1 MLFSLLCEAQPGL
14 CTLMPF
20 SERANSRISTRVQ
33 RSRTLLLRSF
43 PVLAATSAEADALA
57 TIGAHRQTA
66 GRAGATRKR
75 CGDGAKAPTV
85 ASTGN
90 SRRTRR
96 CIESV
101 AGESQAEISSS

>member
-1 MLFSLLCEAQPGL
+1 MERSLTRKEITYPVLF
-14 CTLMPF
+14 F
-20 SERANSRISTRVQ
+20 DISVSSMSVT
-33 RSRTLLLRSF
+33 TT
-43 PVLAATSAEADALA
+43 VLAATSAEADALA

-101 AGESQAEISSS
+101 AGESLAK